1 MSRRLLLMNMS
12 EVLGESVPAGVIEV
26 VRQDDLRNVLARRWR
41 LNQAI
46 AAGAP
51 IALILRGDEDFEL
64 ARGKLAGAASIQVL
78 MIDDG
83 HACKHREG

>member
-1 MSRRLLLMNMS
+1 
-12 EVLGESVPAGVIEV
+12 V

-51 IALILRGDEDFEL
+51 IALILRGDDDFEL
-64 ARGKLAGAASIQVL
+64 ARRKLAGAASIQVL

>member
-1 MSRRLLLMNMS
+1 MSRRLLLVNMP

-51 IALILRGDEDFEL
+51 IALILRGDDDFEL
-64 ARGKLAGAASIQVL
+64 ARRKLAGAASIKVL

-83 HACKHREG
+83 HACKHRQG